1 MRILVVSRQYL
12 EEVYK
17 HVYQVNRAYL
27 ISFKACPLEGFTVR
41 FKSQDHTFPRFALA
55 SQDSLAKYHFL
66 RNREDD
72 ARGTN
77 ATRCALCS
85 VASRRN
91 HHTVHVSLRN
101 GEFEEQN

>member
-1 MRILVVSRQYL
+1 MNSS
-12 EEVYK
+12 
-17 HVYQVNRAYL
+17 YL
-27 ISFKACPLEGFTVR
+27 IAFKGCPFKRLTVR
-41 FKSQDHTFPRFALA
+41 FGSQDHALPCLVLT

-66 RNREDD
+66 RSREDD
-72 ARGTN
+72 ARGIN